1 VDLMDG
7 FCYSKSVL
15 NKLLLTDEVI

>member
-7 FCYSKSVL
+7 FCCSKSVL
-15 NKLLLTDEVI
+15 HKMLLTDEVI

>member
-7 FCYSKSVL
+7 FCCSKSVL